1 MLWRVGHGQLFV
13 VAAASA
19 ARTTHHVH
27 RVQVPTHAL
36 ARLSVFVL
44 LWTTQLF
51 DFECGGGDG
60 GGGVPIALM
69 MQVGLHMHN
78 QANGHVDARG
88 FIEIDN
94 LDVASVVHHHEDH
107 ELGML

>member
-1 MLWRVGHGQLFV
+1 M
-13 VAAASA
+13 
-19 ARTTHHVH
+19 
-27 RVQVPTHAL
+27 
-36 ARLSVFVL
+36 
-44 LWTTQLF
+44 
-51 DFECGGGDG
+51 
-60 GGGVPIALM
+60 PIALM

-94 LDVASVVHHHEDH
+94 LDVASVVHHHENH